1 MISPVSVDLAQ
12 IIESVLP
19 TRWRQD
25 AESVETI
32 QWVVYCYLEAT
43 DEDEDVKSRVRY
55 AIEKASDQLGE
66 KRTAV
71 KRVCTTRLY
80 NGDSSSPPTSFQ
92 NALVE
97 IESRYEN

>member
-1 MISPVSVDLAQ
+1 MDLAQ
-12 IIESVLP
+12 IIESILP

-25 AESVETI
+25 AESVKTV

-43 DEDEDVKSRVRY
+43 DKDDGVKSRVRV
-55 AIEKASDQLGE
+55 AIEKAADQLGK

-80 NGDSSSPPTSFQ
+80 NGDSASPPTSFQ

-97 IESRYEN
+97 IESRYES